1 MNQQR
6 AATQHKRIIGRPFP
20 PGVSGNPLGRRL
32 LGKRAQQLAD
42 EMSRDFGGFD
52 ALTGV
57 QKVMMRRAATLLAKS
72 ETANDPDAQVRLT
85 NCAVRVLGNLRNGRR
100 HRAPISLD
108 EHLAQ
113 IAAEGHA
120 P

>member
-1 MNQQR
+1 MKQAISASKHR
-6 AATQHKRIIGRPFP
+6 VIGRPFP

-32 LGKRAQQLAD
+32 LSKRAQQLAD
-42 EMSRDFGGFD
+42 EMSADFGGFHM
-52 ALTGV
+52 LTGV
-57 QKVMMRRAATLLAKS
+57 QQVMMRRAATLFAKS
-72 ETANDPDAQVRLT
+72 ETANNPDDAVRLT
-85 NCAVRVLGNLRNGRR
+85 NCACRVLGNLRNGRR

-113 IAAEGHA
+113 VAAESRA